1 MKRAL
6 YGVILSVA
14 ITILTVSS
22 VLAQVDGF
30 RGLKWGTE
38 FSTVESEMEYKQT
51 SKDGINYY
59 RKLGDEMKI
68 GKAELI
74 ELVYGFRENKFC
86 SVLIAVK
93 GQSNFE
99 WLRDTTFERFG
110 PPTNRERENLENV
123 YLWLSDPNGKIRLAW
138 ITLGFGAMEIRSKH
152 FAEPEA
158 GF

>member
-1 MKRAL
+1 MKRAF
-6 YGVILSVA
+6 YGAILSVA

-22 VLAQVDGF
+22 ALAQVDGF

-38 FSTVESEMEYKQT
+38 FSTVESEMEYRQT

-74 ELVYGFRENKFC
+74 HLHYGFRENKFC

-110 PPTNRERENLENV
+110 P
-123 YLWLSDPNGKIRLAW
+123 
-138 ITLGFGAMEIRSKH
+138 
-152 FAEPEA
+152 
-158 GF
+158 